1 MVKKYPHRLPIF
13 SDLDEILRLQ
23 NSVIIAADGMAGIG
37 DIYAFPLWILYPA
50 LLALILILAF
60 RRIRRRYRLPFHE
73 LESQPET
80 LPLDIKATVGSAV
93 VAVDTSNSTQASLS
107 VSGTIPSASDPLRS
121 QSYQPLRWP
130 SSIPTSGYL
139 ASSRLKA
146 QTLENTCDPQPDAQ
160 TQLESTT
167 DISSENWKIYGP
179 SIPEDAATEAVPS
192 CQDDS
197 ERGSSICASLP
208 GKESLGDSQR
218 HSSAFLTESTVVP
231 SSSSHQKTS
240 PGQESCSK
248 VPSTDTMQKRS
259 DTVQL
264 FRRMDGSDNKTWRRR
279 VIEYH

>member
-1 MVKKYPHRLPIF
+1 MVKKYLHRLLIF

-23 NSVIIAADGMAGIG
+23 NSVIIIAADGMAGIG

-60 RRIRRRYRLPFHE
+60 RRIRRRYCLPFHE

-80 LPLDIKATVGSAV
+80 LPFDIKATVGSAV

-121 QSYQPLRWP
+121 QSYRPLRWP

-146 QTLENTCDPQPDAQ
+146 QTLENTYDPQPDAQ
-160 TQLESTT
+160 TQLESTA

-179 SIPEDAATEAVPS
+179 SIPAPEAVPS

-197 ERGSSICASLP
+197 ERGSSICAPLP

-240 PGQESCSK
+240 PSQESCSK
-248 VPSTDTMQKRS
+248 VPDTIQKRS

-264 FRRMDGSDNKTWRRR
+264 FRRMDGNDNKTWRRR